1 MDIQELLS
9 LYAAHPQVSAVASVL
24 QGDKVRNL
32 FTKGLS
38 GSSAAMLIASL
49 FTKGG
54 GRFVCVL
61 NDLEE
66 AGYFYHDLVQLTA
79 SPSVYFFPSAYRR
92 DIKYGHID
100 AANEILRT
108 EALSILQNP
117 KEEFVIVTY
126 PDALAEKVVTRDVLK
141 ENTLQIHT
149 GEKLDNMFVA
159 DVLNSYG
166 FERVDYVYEP
176 GQYAMRGSILDV
188 FSFSCEYPYRIDF
201 FGDEVETIRTFDVE
215 TQLSKEKMDHIYVVP
230 EINKK
235 SSAGGSLLDS
245 VADDTVLA
253 THDLAWCKERI
264 GSIFMEE
271 PVVGDE
277 ESFTSIEAMQ
287 AKLVHWDDFMH
298 RALDPDIGIC

>member
-38 GSSAAMLIASL
+38 GSGAAMLIASL

-201 FGDEVETIRTFDVE
+201 FGDEVETIRTFDV
-215 TQLSKEKMDHIYVVP
+215 LSAPSMSRPSSRKRRWIISMSSRKSTRRAVP
-230 EINKK
+230 AVRSLILSPMIPCWLRTTWLGARSASGASSWKNRLWVMK
-235 SSAGGSLLDS
+235 SPLPVSRQCRRS
-245 VADDTVLA
+245 
-253 THDLAWCKERI
+253 WCI
-264 GSIFMEE
+264 GT
-271 PVVGDE
+271 
-277 ESFTSIEAMQ
+277 TSCI
-287 AKLVHWDDFMH
+287 V
-298 RALDPDIGIC
+298 P